1 MSTARKWPYK
11 ANSMRENAIAR
22 MLDIEKTVKD
32 SLASARQRGDA
43 DEILRLSLVMQ
54 QAQATKYE
62 MQLAYYAGR
71 E

>member
-1 MSTARKWPYK
+1 MRRNRKQYHHSTAPP
-11 ANSMRENAIAR
+11 
-22 MLDIEKTVKD
+22 LGDEKGN
-32 SLASARQRGDA
+32 RGDA